1 MLIALAYVSSTV
13 PQGTQLGKEIKLF
26 QHLDIARL
34 SPLYSNP
41 LHIIPPS
48 YHNLLSRGS
57 DRAASIT
64 DLIVVSVSM
73 GVKPAV
79 RSLPKVLWEMK
90 MMDCDQ
96 CWQFKATSA
105 GVY

>member
-1 MLIALAYVSSTV
+1 MPPSCDVIDRAAGGGFDDYNRCVL
-13 PQGTQLGKEIKLF
+13 
-26 QHLDIARL
+26 
-34 SPLYSNP
+34 LYSNP

-48 YHNLLSRGS
+48 YHNLLCRGS

-79 RSLPKVLWEMK
+79 RSLPKGLWEMK